1 MPSITIGLALA
12 LSSLTLGTNASTTSA
27 PAQVLKS
34 APQAQTVQ
42 ETVAAYF
49 ADAPIM
55 IAISSCESHFR
66 QYDVSGAVSRGEQN
80 HQDVGVMQINEH
92 YHLDVS
98 KKLGYDIYTTEG
110 NMAYARFLYE
120 REGVAPWMSS
130 APCWQR
136 SAAARNV
143 VKEAKVLATTAR

>member
-1 MPSITIGLALA
+1 MPSITLGFALT
-12 LSSLTLGTNASTTSA
+12 LSSLALGPSTTTA
-27 PAQVLKS
+27 PSVPAR
-34 APQAQTVQ
+34 APQAQTVK

-49 ADAPIM
+49 ADVPIM
-55 IAISSCESHFR
+55 VAISSCESHFR
-66 QYDVSGAVSRGEQN
+66 QYDVSGSVYRGEQN

-120 REGVAPWMSS
+120 QEGVAPWMSS
-130 APCWQR
+130 SPCWQR
-136 SAAARNV
+136 SVAAHNL
-143 VKEAKVLATTAR
+143 ENAKVLASAVK